1 MIYLVRHGQTQ
12 FNVERR
18 MQGSLDSPLTELGH
32 RQAQAVAA
40 LLAREIPD
48 AAGWRLISS
57 PQPRARITAGYI
69 GEALGLP
76 IELEPRIRELAT
88 GGFEGRFRDEIIA
101 GLPEALRPEWAFHGP
116 GGESYEDLVQRLQ
129 SWVDDLPPEPE
140 RKVIAVCH
148 GLSGRVLRGR
158 FLALPREGLIDL
170 EAPQDA
176 IHRLLDGVVTRL
188 DC

>member
-1 MIYLVRHGQTQ
+1 MIYLVRHGQTE
-12 FNVERR
+12 FNVQRR

-48 AAGWRLISS
+48 ATGWRLISS
-57 PQPRARITAGYI
+57 PQPRARTTAGYI
-69 GEALGLP
+69 AEALGLE

-88 GGFEGRFRDEIIA
+88 GAFEGQFRDEIIA
-101 GLPEALRPEWAFHGP
+101 GLPAALRPEWAFHGP
-116 GGESYEDLVQRLQ
+116 GGESYEDLIERLE
-129 SWVDDLPPEPE
+129 SWVADLPPEPH
-140 RKVIAVCH
+140 RNIIAVSH

-158 FLALPREGLIDL
+158 YLGLPRLRLVDL

-176 IHRLLDGVVTRL
+176 VFRLVDGAVERL
-188 DC
+188 AC